1 MKNKMELSNNLKNEF
16 IEALL
21 QLYISNQ
28 ASSIAEMLE
37 GEHAVLSYIL
47 KEKQDVTPTN
57 ISLKLGITKSRVT
70 AILNSLHEKE
80 LVLLKRKSDD
90 RRKIIVSLTEKGEEA
105 IVSKLIVLDNKI
117 LKLIEELGVEKS
129 ITLIEILNDINQIIV
144 KEKINER

>member
-1 MKNKMELSNNLKNEF
+1 MLLSNNLKNEF

-90 RRKIIVSLTEKGEEA
+90 RRKIIVSLTEYGEVA

>member
-1 MKNKMELSNNLKNEF
+1 MELSNNLKNES

>member
-1 MKNKMELSNNLKNEF
+1 MELSNNLKSEF

>member
-1 MKNKMELSNNLKNEF
+1 MELSNNLKNEF

-70 AILNSLHEKE
+70 AILNSLYEKE

>member
-1 MKNKMELSNNLKNEF
+1 MELSNNLKNEF

-80 LVLLKRKSDD
+80 LVLLKRK
-90 RRKIIVSLTEKGEEA
+90 IIVSLTEKGEEA

>member
-1 MKNKMELSNNLKNEF
+1 MELSNNLKNEF

-129 ITLIEILNDINQIIV
+129 IALIEILNDINQIIV

>member
-1 MKNKMELSNNLKNEF
+1 MELSNNLKNEF

-117 LKLIEELGVEKS
+117 LKLIEELGVEKKYNANWNIKWYQS
-129 ITLIEILNDINQIIV
+129 NNCKGEN
-144 KEKINER
+144 

>member
-1 MKNKMELSNNLKNEF
+1 MELYNNLKNEL

-47 KEKQDVTPTN
+47 KEEQDVTPTN
-57 ISLKLGITKSRVT
+57 ISINLGITKSRVT

-90 RRKIIVSLTEKGEEA
+90 RRKIIVSLTEKGEED
-105 IVSKLIVLDNKI
+105 IVSKLVLLDNKI
-117 LKLIEELGVEKS
+117 VKLIKELGIEKS
-129 ITLIEILNDINQIIV
+129 TTLIGILNDINQIII

>member
-1 MKNKMELSNNLKNEF
+1 MELSNNLKNEF

-117 LKLIEELGVEKS
+117 LKLIEELGVEKG

>member
-1 MKNKMELSNNLKNEF
+1 MELSNNLKNEF

>member
-1 MKNKMELSNNLKNEF
+1 MELSNNLKNEF

-117 LKLIEELGVEKS
+117 LKLIEELGVEKR

>member
-1 MKNKMELSNNLKNEF
+1 MELSNNLKNEF

-117 LKLIEELGVEKS
+117 LKLIEEIGVEKS
-129 ITLIEILNDINQIIV
+129 IMLIEILNDINQIIV

>member
-1 MKNKMELSNNLKNEF
+1 MELSNNLKNEF

-129 ITLIEILNDINQIIV
+129 ITLIEILNDINKIIV

>member
-1 MKNKMELSNNLKNEF
+1 MELSNNLKNEF

-105 IVSKLIVLDNKI
+105 IVSKLIVLDKKI

-129 ITLIEILNDINQIIV
+129 ITLIEILNDINQIML

>member
-1 MKNKMELSNNLKNEF
+1 MELSNNLKNEF

-144 KEKINER
+144 KEKKAKLKK

>member
-1 MKNKMELSNNLKNEF
+1 MELSNNLKNEF

-70 AILNSLHEKE
+70 TILNSLHEKE

>member
-1 MKNKMELSNNLKNEF
+1 M
-16 IEALL
+16 
-21 QLYISNQ
+21 
-28 ASSIAEMLE
+28 
-37 GEHAVLSYIL
+37 
-47 KEKQDVTPTN
+47 
-57 ISLKLGITKSRVT
+57 
-70 AILNSLHEKE
+70 
-80 LVLLKRKSDD
+80 LLKRKSDD

>member
-1 MKNKMELSNNLKNEF
+1 MELSNNLKNEF

-90 RRKIIVSLTEKGEEA
+90 RRKIIVSHTEKGEEA

-129 ITLIEILNDINQIIV
+129 IMLIEILNDINQIIV

>member
-1 MKNKMELSNNLKNEF
+1 MELSNNLKNEF

-57 ISLKLGITKSRVT
+57 ISLKLCITKSRVT

>member
-1 MKNKMELSNNLKNEF
+1 MELSNNLKNEF
-16 IEALL
+16 IAALL

>member
-1 MKNKMELSNNLKNEF
+1 MELYNNLKNEL

-47 KEKQDVTPTN
+47 KEEQDVTPTN
-57 ISLKLGITKSRVT
+57 ISIKLGITKSRVT

-90 RRKIIVSLTEKGEEA
+90 RRKIIVSLTEKGEED
-105 IVSKLIVLDNKI
+105 IVSKLVLLDNKI
-117 LKLIEELGVEKS
+117 VKLIKELGIEKS
-129 ITLIEILNDINQIIV
+129 TTLIGILNDINQIIRQY
-144 KEKINER
+144 KIYVRTRY

>member
-1 MKNKMELSNNLKNEF
+1 MKLSNNLKNEF

>member
-1 MKNKMELSNNLKNEF
+1 MELSNNLKNEF

-129 ITLIEILNDINQIIV
+129 IMLIEILNDINQIIV

>member
-1 MKNKMELSNNLKNEF
+1 MELYNNLKDEL

-47 KEKQDVTPTN
+47 KEEQDVTPTN
-57 ISLKLGITKSRVT
+57 ISIKLGITKSRVT

-90 RRKIIVSLTEKGEEA
+90 RRKIIVSLTEKGEED
-105 IVSKLIVLDNKI
+105 IVSKLVLLDNKI
-117 LKLIEELGVEKS
+117 VKLIKELGIEKS
-129 ITLIEILNDINQIIV
+129 TTLIGILNDINQIII

>member
-1 MKNKMELSNNLKNEF
+1 MELSNNLKNEF

-105 IVSKLIVLDNKI
+105 IVLKLIVLDKKI

>member
-1 MKNKMELSNNLKNEF
+1 MELSNNLKNEF

-117 LKLIEELGVEKS
+117 LKLIEGLGVEKS

>member
-1 MKNKMELSNNLKNEF
+1 MELSNNLKNEF

-144 KEKINER
+144 KGKINER

>member
-1 MKNKMELSNNLKNEF
+1 MELSNNLKNEF

-129 ITLIEILNDINQIIV
+129 ITLIEILNDINQIFV
-144 KEKINER
+144 KEKIYER

>member
-1 MKNKMELSNNLKNEF
+1 MELSNNLKNEF

-28 ASSIAEMLE
+28 SSSIAEMLE

>member
-1 MKNKMELSNNLKNEF
+1 MELSNNLKNEL

>member
-1 MKNKMELSNNLKNEF
+1 MELSNNLKNEF

-37 GEHAVLSYIL
+37 VEHAVLSYIL

>member
-1 MKNKMELSNNLKNEF
+1 MELSNNLKNEF

-105 IVSKLIVLDNKI
+105 IVSKLIVLDKKI

>member
-1 MKNKMELSNNLKNEF
+1 MELSNNLKNEF

-105 IVSKLIVLDNKI
+105 IVSKLTVLDNKI

>member
-1 MKNKMELSNNLKNEF
+1 MELSNNLKNEF

-144 KEKINER
+144 KEKINEKEKQ

>member
-1 MKNKMELSNNLKNEF
+1 MESSNNLKNEF

>member
-1 MKNKMELSNNLKNEF
+1 MELSNNLKNEF

-90 RRKIIVSLTEKGEEA
+90 RRKIIVWLTEKGEEA
-105 IVSKLIVLDNKI
+105 IVSKLIVVDNKI